1 MSHLMSLS
9 GVKRTCPSALHVSA
23 SDPKRTEK
31 VQPSHSRAGGRKP
44 ADQPESPDHSSAT
57 PKVSVVSSP
66 IVTIEP
72 IPEFLTNGCSRP
84 LCGNSFQKAKLVP
97 TIRPPPMIAIIRVFL
112 STRR

>member
-1 MSHLMSLS
+1 
-9 GVKRTCPSALHVSA
+9 SALHMSA
-23 SDPKRTEK
+23 FAGKADMAFCVANLLLSQSGHRR
-31 VQPSHSRAGGRKP
+31 SRDGGRKP

-72 IPEFLTNGCSRP
+72 VPEFLTNGCSRP

-112 STRR
+112 STR